1 MCCCWH
7 WKQYRSSGII
17 ESSYNSCFIQEEI
30 SNLGFYWRSLL
41 VKSAKYCHC
50 IRKSFSCNI
59 HLWSIE
65 ALRCYHES
73 ATVVYS
79 SWHVRKYGFCFPA
92 CQIIASCCCLHLNAC
107 VYFFVEMQVL
117 WLSDGAHTVH
127 VTSVSD
133 VEHSVRETDENENTE
148 KEMQI
153 AGLPKSIS
161 WLSDISKPLSLWTHV
176 RGCISI
182 VAVPVVNSILHWSL
196 YVAMFVCCMSLKSII
211 NKV

>member
-161 WLSDISKPLSLWTHV
+161 WLFRYFKTIITMNTCQRMHIYCCSSCSELDPSLV
-176 RGCISI
+176 I
-182 VAVPVVNSILHWSL
+182 
-196 YVAMFVCCMSLKSII
+196 VCCNVCMLHEFKEH
-211 NKV
+211 N